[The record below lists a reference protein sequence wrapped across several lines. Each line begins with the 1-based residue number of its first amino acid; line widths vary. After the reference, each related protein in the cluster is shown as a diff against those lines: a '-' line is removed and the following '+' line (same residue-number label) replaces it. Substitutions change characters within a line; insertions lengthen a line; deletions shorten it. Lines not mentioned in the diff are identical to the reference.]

1 MKTPEADG
9 SPLFGRYASGEM
21 VGLFSSKRKFETW
34 RLLWL
39 WLAEEERRLGLP
51 IPEQAIAEMRA
62 HLSDVDFDAAAREE
76 EKTRHDVMAHVRVF
90 GEAAPAARGIIH
102 WGATSAYVTDNAD
115 LIMLREALGL
125 VERRLVGVLR
135 RMRDLALEHRAVPTL
150 AYTHYQPAQPTTVG
164 KRVALWAYD
173 LLTDLEEI
181 RRRAGDLRFLGVKG
195 ATGTQ
200 ASFLRLFDGDS
211 ARVEELDRAVARRA
225 GFAKRQ
231 AVSGQT
237 YSRKQDDRVV
247 QALSGLAQSAHKI
260 GTDLRLLQHDG
271 ELEEPFETSQV
282 GSSAMPY
289 KRNPMR
295 AERICGL
302 ARHVIALSFDTAMT
316 AATQWLERTLD
327 DSSNRRIAIPEAFL
341 ASDAVLVLLEN
352 VFSGLVVHAD
362 AARRRLEAEAPFLA
376 TENVLM
382 EAVRR
387 GADRQEVHERLRVH
401 AREAAERR
409 AAAGEA
415 PDLLERIA
423 ADPAF
428 RISAAELAEEAR
440 PERLIGRAAE
450 QVETFVRDELDP
462 ALEHLEAAEPVP
474 LKV

>member
-1 MKTPEADG
+1 
-9 SPLFGRYASGEM
+9 
-21 VGLFSSKRKFETW
+21 
-34 RLLWL
+34 
-39 WLAEEERRLGLP
+39 
-51 IPEQAIAEMRA
+51 
-62 HLSDVDFDAAAREE
+62 
-76 EKTRHDVMAHVRVF
+76 
-90 GEAAPAARGIIH
+90 
-102 WGATSAYVTDNAD
+102 
-115 LIMLREALGL
+115 
-125 VERRLVGVLR
+125 
-135 RMRDLALEHRAVPTL
+135 
-150 AYTHYQPAQPTTVG
+150 
-164 KRVALWAYD
+164 
-173 LLTDLEEI
+173 
-181 RRRAGDLRFLGVKG
+181 VKG

-211 ARVEELDRAVARRA
+211 AKVEELDRAIARRA

-231 AVSGQT
+231 TVSGQT
-237 YSRKQDDRVV
+237 YSRKQDDRIV

-327 DSSNRRIAIPEAFL
+327 DSSNRRISIPEAFL

-362 AARRRLEAEAPFLA
+362 VARRRLEAEAPFLA

-401 AREAAERR
+401 ARAAAERR
-409 AAAGEA
+409 AAHGEA
-415 PDLLERIA
+415 ADLLERIA

-428 RISAAELAEEAR
+428 RVSLAELGEAAR
-440 PERLIGRAAE
+440 PERLIGRAPE
-450 QVETFVRDELDP
+450 QVDTFVREELDP
-462 ALEHLEAAEPVP
+462 ALEHLVAAEPVS